1 MIVRSSSRSS
11 SVSIIH
17 RRCCATH
24 THNMPALRIDT
35 CPQYTVVGCVTR
47 RRRLRDRDATNHNH
61 NNNNTRRWLLLSWMA
76 DDDLRGWTKYSI
88 LLRVVQLLILGP
100 TLCVLIM
107 TQVNAKDLYSNNNN
121 NISTTTTTTILPCRL
136 RQSFL
141 VIWFFWSSSLLTTLS
156 FLVLDIYM

>member
-24 THNMPALRIDT
+24 THHNMPALRIDT
-35 CPQYTVVGCVTR
+35 CPQYTVVDCGTR
-47 RRRLRDRDATNHNH
+47 RHDRDATNHN
-61 NNNNTRRWLLLSWMA
+61 NNHNNTRPLLLSWMA

-107 TQVNAKDLYSNNNN
+107 TQVNAMDLYSNNNN
-121 NISTTTTTTILPCRL
+121 NISTTTTTTTILPCRL

>member
-1 MIVRSSSRSS
+1 
-11 SVSIIH
+11 
-17 RRCCATH
+17 
-24 THNMPALRIDT
+24 MPALRIDT
-35 CPQYTVVGCVTR
+35 CPQYTVVGCGTR
-47 RRRLRDRDATNHNH
+47 RRRLRDRDAANHNHNH

-107 TQVNAKDLYSNNNN
+107 TQVNAMELYSNNNN
-121 NISTTTTTTILPCRL
+121 NNISTTTILPCRL